1 MGKRCDTCDFL
12 YLSSCPEMH
21 SGTICAEYRALKRK
35 YRLSSTD
42 YHRILNQMI
51 DGGLLL
57 DSNDSKS
64 GSKAESE
71 SGESSAT
78 THSEPKR
85 RKKRKREEVTT
96 NSNQSEDDIDSPK
109 KDKSRVAMSKNSP
122 NYNSLYHR
130 CPIKSC
136 AFKTLKGSDDPDN
149 TGDIKQHLRT
159 NHFNAYIVFCQTKFP
174 PTTIQ
179 CKACKFWFRDR
190 ADLRRH
196 HDEGMFS
203 KLKFT
208 CFINKVGGSSRW
220 SFCPNSAGRS
230 IEMTTIGYTHPA
242 LLFLWVNF
250 CNLHKTKVIVKHWLI
265 I

>member
-1 MGKRCDTCDFL
+1 
-12 YLSSCPEMH
+12 MH

-85 RKKRKREEVTT
+85 RKKRKREDVTT

-203 KLKFT
+203 KLNF
-208 CFINKVGGSSRW
+208 
-220 SFCPNSAGRS
+220 A
-230 IEMTTIGYTHPA
+230 
-242 LLFLWVNF
+242 LFLNNVPTNIILPITPTFLPISLLIGEFQTGNF
-250 CNLHKTKVIVKHWLI
+250 IFFWRCVRLYFL
-265 I
+265 

>member
-230 IEMTTIGYTHPA
+230 IEMTTRGIRTPPYCFCGLTFVTYTRQ
-242 LLFLWVNF
+242 
-250 CNLHKTKVIVKHWLI
+250 K
-265 I
+265 

>member
-21 SGTICAEYRALKRK
+21 TGTICAEYRALKRK

-71 SGESSAT
+71 SGESSAA

-96 NSNQSEDDIDSPK
+96 NSNQSEDDIESPK
-109 KDKSRVAMSKNSP
+109 KDKPRVAMSKNSP

-203 KLKFT
+203 KLKITRFLNT
-208 CFINKVGGSSRW
+208 VFLNK
-220 SFCPNSAGRS
+220 
-230 IEMTTIGYTHPA
+230 
-242 LLFLWVNF
+242 L